1 LRVGLGRGGS
11 TRRPVISA
19 AIKAVP
25 ELPFD
30 YKSRR
35 SGFALRRIRNTR
47 AAAAKDGASTGS
59 AAASCSVNDG
69 KVLEGSFSQGH

>member
-1 LRVGLGRGGS
+1 LRVGLARGGS
-11 TRRPVISA
+11 TRRPVASA

-47 AAAAKDGASTGS
+47 AAS
-59 AAASCSVNDG
+59 
-69 KVLEGSFSQGH
+69 

>member
-1 LRVGLGRGGS
+1 MRVGLGRGGS

-19 AIKAVP
+19 AIKTVP

-35 SGFALRRIRNTR
+35 SGLARPWEIWH
-47 AAAAKDGASTGS
+47 
-59 AAASCSVNDG
+59 
-69 KVLEGSFSQGH
+69 LE